1 MHTHVSGLAAPGTAS
16 MGGERLGLGAEFP
29 RLPAPPVRWP
39 WACLLR
45 GRARRMGACEGLAVC
60 VPTRLCLVP
69 PPIPGSAGRSL
80 CLGHT
85 PASAQVPRVTSELA
99 SELSQSLPSPR

>member
-1 MHTHVSGLAAPGTAS
+1 

-45 GRARRMGACEGLAVC
+45 GRARRIGACEGLAVC

-69 PPIPGSAGRSL
+69 PPF
-80 CLGHT
+80 LGLLG
-85 PASAQVPRVTSELA
+85 VPCAWGTL
-99 SELSQSLPSPR
+99 LPQPRFPV